1 MEHRRLKLE
10 LQLANERL
18 VAQLGKIESL
28 SGVHSEL
35 QEHKAELA
43 VLESFRSQI
52 RDLRAE
58 NFALHNANSGT
69 FRVRDAVTPIESDSR
84 ELAAVPLDTAV
95 LSDHLGLPVAAT
107 GHVSA
112 ESLAAVSGLAAQIAA
127 NVRELLPMGPIST
140 VQWVDEHGMT
150 VTCKLFKMAEDDMA
164 MTTLGSGQPSEQALK
179 VTLKTVLESIGWSE
193 NGPSTG
199 EESNIAVG

>member
-1 MEHRRLKLE
+1 M
-10 LQLANERL
+10 Q
-18 VAQLGKIESL
+18 AQFQKIEDL

-35 QEHKAELA
+35 QEHKAEIA
-43 VLESFRSQI
+43 DLEGLRGQI

-58 NFALHNANSGT
+58 NFALHNAYSGT
-69 FRVRDAVTPIESDSR
+69 FRVREPVSQIQSDSR
-84 ELAAVPLDTAV
+84 ELAATPLDTAV

-127 NVRELLPMGPIST
+127 NVRELLPVGPIST

-164 MTTLGSGQPSEQALK
+164 LTTLGSGQPSEQMLK
-179 VTLKTVLESIGWSE
+179 VTLKAVLNSIGWTE
-193 NGPSTG
+193 NGPSTD
-199 EESNIAVG
+199 EESNIAAG